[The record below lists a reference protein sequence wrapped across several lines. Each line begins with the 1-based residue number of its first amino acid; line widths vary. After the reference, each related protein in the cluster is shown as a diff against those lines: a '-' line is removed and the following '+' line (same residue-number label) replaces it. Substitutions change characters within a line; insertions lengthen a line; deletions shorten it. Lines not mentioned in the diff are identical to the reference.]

1 MRKREG
7 KFMTELAVQTQTKR
21 YSIYIEPGALAQ
33 TGPIVAAQGSGRNA
47 IIVTDHHVAGYY
59 LERVVQSLEKAGFTC
74 DSAVIPAGEKSK
86 TPEQLASLYA
96 SFHKAGLT
104 RSDSV
109 VALGGGVV
117 GDLAG
122 FAAATW
128 LRGVLL
134 AQVPTSLLAQVDSSV
149 GGKTGLDLPQGK
161 NLVGAF
167 YQPNAV
173 IVDPLVLETLP
184 APYRS
189 DGMAEVVKYGFIA
202 DRTLLERIEAKNDDQ
217 SWMIERCLR
226 IKIHYIEKD
235 EKDSG
240 ERMLLNFGHTIGHA
254 IEKLTG
260 YARYSH
266 GQAVAIGM
274 VLASRMGE
282 IMNQTKEGTT
292 RRLLRILTE
301 YGLPTSTD
309 LPVPQ
314 LIDALRS
321 DKKKLGR
328 HIHFVL
334 LRQPGEAFLHPM
346 TPEEIQTVLETAI
359 HD

>member
-1 MRKREG
+1 
-7 KFMTELAVQTQTKR
+7 MTELSVQTQTKR
-21 YSIYIEPGALAQ
+21 YPVYITPGALAQ
-33 TGPIVAAQGSGRNA
+33 TGSIVAAQGTGRNTVV
-47 IIVTDHHVAGYY
+47 VTDHQVAEYF
-59 LERVVQSLEKAGFTC
+59 LERVVQSLKNAGFTC

-86 TPEQLASLYA
+86 TPEQLARLYA

-128 LRGVLL
+128 LRGVSLV
-134 AQVPTSLLAQVDSSV
+134 QVPTSLLAQVDSSV

-173 IVDPLVLETLP
+173 IIDPLVLETLP
-184 APYRS
+184 GPYRA
-189 DGMAEVVKYGFIA
+189 DGMAEIIKYGFIA
-202 DRTLLERIEAKNDDQ
+202 DRTLLERIETKNCDQ

-226 IKIHYIEKD
+226 IKIHFIEKD

-240 ERMLLNFGHTIGHA
+240 ERMLLNFGHTVGHS

-260 YARYSH
+260 FTRYSH

-274 VLASRMGE
+274 VLAARMGE
-282 IMNQTKEGTT
+282 IMNRTKPGTT
-292 RRLLRILTE
+292 HRLVRILTE
-301 YGLPTSTD
+301 YGLPISTN
-309 LPVPQ
+309 LPVPE

-334 LRQPGEAFLHPM
+334 LHQPGEAFLHPM
-346 TPEEIQTVLETAI
+346 TPEEIQPVLEVAS